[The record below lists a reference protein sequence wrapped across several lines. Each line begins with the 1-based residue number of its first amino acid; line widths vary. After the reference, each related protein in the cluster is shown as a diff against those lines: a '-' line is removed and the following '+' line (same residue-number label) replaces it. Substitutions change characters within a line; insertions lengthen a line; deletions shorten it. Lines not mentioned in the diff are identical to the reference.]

1 MDCGFLA
8 ELVADHR
15 LQEDEAAELAV
26 DLAYNLVKKAY
37 RL

>member
-15 LQEDEAAELAV
+15 IDEDEAH
-26 DLAYNLVKKAY
+26 DLAIDLTYNLVKKAY
-37 RL
+37 NL